1 MTIVVMAPTTI
12 VDMAHAPFSQW
23 KVESSSSPR
32 RRTLAQGD
40 AFEGENEPVGFL
52 FARVWEESP
61 PMVAADTSPGN
72 YSKRCLAEPTLDG

>member
-1 MTIVVMAPTTI
+1 
-12 VDMAHAPFSQW
+12 
-23 KVESSSSPR
+23 
-32 RRTLAQGD
+32 LAQGD